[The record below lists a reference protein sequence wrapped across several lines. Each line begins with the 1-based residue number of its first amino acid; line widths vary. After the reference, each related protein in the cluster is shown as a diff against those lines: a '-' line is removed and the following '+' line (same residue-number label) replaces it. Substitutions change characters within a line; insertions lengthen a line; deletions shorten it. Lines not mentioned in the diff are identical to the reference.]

1 MKKNTNTL
9 TVSIEVT
16 DEMLDDVMV
25 TALEG
30 GINYWAEKQ
39 TLKNNDYKGA
49 DYASHAISRGAEMR
63 VHLREDCLFEESRQV
78 KSDPHNEAYRNKK
91 AYRKIYKLNKELLLQ
106 GCQKYVDRGKK
117 FDTSYMDADDADLIL
132 QYSLFG
138 DVIFG

>member
-1 MKKNTNTL
+1 MKQNILNIT
-9 TVSIEVT
+9 IEAT
-16 DEMLDDVMV
+16 DEMLDDIMV

-49 DYASHAISRGAEMR
+49 DYASHAVSKGAEMR
-63 VHLREDCLFEESRQV
+63 VHLREDCLFEESHQV
-78 KSDPHNEAYRNKK
+78 KSDSTSHNNK
-91 AYRKIYKLNKELLLQ
+91 AYKKIYKLDKELLLQ

-138 DVIFG
+138 DIIFG